1 MVLWA
6 IPAPCPFPFHF
17 LVHFLI
23 HLHLFLLPPLLYT
36 SSLSVLV
43 SSVQYAR
50 PLLIVRL
57 KPSRRLAVVLSFS
70 HFIAIGLLWPLT
82 LPIMMKLTGSAML
95 AASLAL
101 YIRYFALLTSPQS
114 VRGLKLTLDSTDTLT
129 CTLETQRGD
138 YVACALLGSSFVAP
152 YLTVLELKPLSYAKV
167 MAKISAAQRGDFTGW
182 NRCGRIPAVARI
194 AAMEVERCQ
203 SL

>member
-6 IPAPCPFPFHF
+6 VPAPCPFPYPSAPVPFTSP
-17 LVHFLI
+17 LK
-23 HLHLFLLPPLLYT
+23 HLNT

-82 LPIMMKLTGSAML
+82 LPIMMKLAGSAML

-101 YIRYFALLTSPQS
+101 YIRYYALLTSPQS
-114 VRGLKLTLDSTDTLT
+114 VRGLKLTLDSTDALT

-138 YVACALLGSSFVAP
+138 RVPCALLGSSFVAP
-152 YLTVLELKPLSYAKV
+152 YLTVLELKPLKPR
-167 MAKISAAQRGDFTGW
+167 K
-182 NRCGRIPAVARI
+182 
-194 AAMEVERCQ
+194 
-203 SL
+203 